1 MKKKGISLY
10 ITVLTVV
17 LSNLVFCTPL
27 SAQEKKLAITE
38 TEEEAPFYQGTTIGL
53 DVFGLGSKVFGGD
66 ITSTEV
72 GVEVNLLNRFFPV
85 LEVGY
90 GSTDATHD
98 ETNIHYKTS
107 APYFRLGMN
116 YNFFYKKT
124 HLPGFLYG
132 GLRYGF
138 SSFKYD
144 VEAPTMSNPA
154 WPKPEVPFSYQGV
167 KTNVSWAEFLVG
179 IKVNVYQNLHMGWS
193 VRYRMR
199 LSQKKAENSEPWY
212 IPGYGK
218 NGSSR
223 LGITYSIIYQ
233 LPF

>member
-1 MKKKGISLY
+1 MKRRGISLY
-10 ITVLTVV
+10 ITALTVV
-17 LSNLVFCTPL
+17 LSNFVLCSPL
-27 SAQEKKLAITE
+27 AAQEKKTAKAE
-38 TEEEAPFYQGTTIGL
+38 TAEKVPFYQGTTIGV
-53 DVFGLGSKVFGGD
+53 DVFGLGAKAFGSD

-85 LEVGY
+85 VEVGY

-98 ETNIHYKTS
+98 ETDIYYKAA
-107 APYFRLGMN
+107 APYFRVGMN
-116 YNFFYKKT
+116 YNFFYQKP

-132 GLRYGF
+132 GFRIGYT
-138 SSFKYD
+138 SFDYD
-144 VEAPTMSNPA
+144 VAAPEMTNPF
-154 WPKPEVPFSYQGV
+154 WPKPEVPFNYQGV
-167 KTNVSWAEFLVG
+167 KTNVSWAELLGG
-179 IKVNVYQNLHMGWS
+179 IKVEIYKGFQMGWS

-212 IPGYGK
+212 IPGFGK

-223 LGITYSIIYQ
+223 LGVTYSLIYK